1 MIKKKD
7 LVTQE
12 EIDRC
17 LRYTARNNK
26 NSNESLRERLL
37 SLLHKTQISLDEPI
51 IEDSIDSTRIRVI
64 CTLTISRNENGK
76 DDGPIRFQYIKETPV
91 DYSKVPIRL
100 RDSSVTDLASSDLGD
115 TGSYN
120 NNNNNAIGEDTVIES
135 YDELENMT
143 PTLYEILGHLKK
155 VYFMPEDFSNRLVV
169 DRIHKL
175 RNMFSKDEILNFPSI
190 ALSDRAGLIPL

>member
-1 MIKKKD
+1 MIKKKE

-12 EIDRC
+12 EIDMC
-17 LRYTARNNK
+17 LRYAARSK
-26 NSNESLRERLL
+26 DNSNESLQERLL
-37 SLLHKTQISLDEPI
+37 TVLHKTEISLDEPI
-51 IEDSIDSTRIRVI
+51 FEDSIDSTRIRFI
-64 CTLTISRNENGK
+64 CTITISRTK
-76 DDGPIRFQYIKETPV
+76 KADDEGPIRFQYIRETSI
-91 DYSKVPIRL
+91 DFNKVPIRL
-100 RDSSVTDLASSDLGD
+100 RDSSITDPASSYLGD

-120 NNNNNAIGEDTVIES
+120 NKNNNIGEDTVIES

-155 VYFMPEDFSNRLVV
+155 VYFMPEDFSNRLVI